1 MLARLFS
8 GKTRNYTKMASA
20 DDTSLTDS
28 SFLNTTYPTMNDSV
42 ATDGNV
48 SSAPT
53 EDELREQVSPE
64 RFYGIVVSFAFHFHI
79 LPQIEKH

>member
-8 GKTRNYTKMASA
+8 GKTQNYTRMASA
-20 DDTSLTDS
+20 DDTSITDS

-48 SSAPT
+48 SSATT
-53 EDELREQVSPE
+53 EDELRAQVSPE
-64 RFYGIVVSFAFHFHI
+64 RYYGNVDSFSYFTTN
-79 LPQIEKH
+79 

>member
-1 MLARLFS
+1 
-8 GKTRNYTKMASA
+8 MASA
-20 DDTSLTDS
+20 DDTSITDS

-64 RFYGIVVSFAFHFHI
+64 RFYGIVVSFSYFTTNWKKADFAI
-79 LPQIEKH
+79 KQVLNL